1 MNING
6 INGINAAQ
14 PTSPSATRATEQAAV
29 SSGQGVQVQL
39 SNQASWV
46 SQVKSAA
53 PETPGIRMDEVARAQ
68 QEIANGTLESNID
81 MDAVINALMM
91 EL

>member
-6 INGINAAQ
+6 INGINAVQ
-14 PTSPSATRATEQAAV
+14 PTAPSAARSTEQAAST
-29 SSGQGVQVQL
+29 SSSGVQVQL

-53 PETPGIRMDEVARAQ
+53 AETEGIRMDEVARAQ